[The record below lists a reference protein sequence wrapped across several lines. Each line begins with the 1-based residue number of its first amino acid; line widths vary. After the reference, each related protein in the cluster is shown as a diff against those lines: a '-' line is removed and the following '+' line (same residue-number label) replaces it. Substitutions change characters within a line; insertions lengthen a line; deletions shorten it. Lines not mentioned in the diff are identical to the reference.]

1 MYKLLIVLGRG
12 GFVAFVPELVA
23 SLASSSDVVRSVF
36 AAVAP
41 GLKVL
46 SCTLELLGLCY
57 RDFVLCC
64 ESFCGIL
71 PHEETTVA
79 AVTLLV
85 LES

>member
-1 MYKLLIVLGRG
+1 LYKLLIGLGRG
-12 GFVAFVPELVA
+12 GFFAFVPELVA

-36 AAVAP
+36 AAFAP

-46 SCTLELLGLCY
+46 SCTLELLGLGQG
-57 RDFVLCC
+57 DPVLCC

-71 PHEETTVA
+71 PHEEATVA
-79 AVTLLV
+79 AVAILV